1 MATHAAFLRG
11 INVSNRRTT
20 NKGLEACFAKLDL
33 DDVTTFRASGNVV
46 FTAEGRRAAGKLQG
60 EIEQQLERALG
71 YPVPTFLRTAAQ
83 MRAIAK
89 HQPFPPK
96 RVAASNGKLQALLL
110 TKSPTAA
117 VRKKV
122 AALALEDDPLT
133 FEGSE
138 LYWLPSGGT
147 RDSGLDL
154 KALGAAIGLYTQR
167 TKGTLDQIAAK
178 FFAD

>member
-11 INVSNRRTT
+11 INISNRRTT
-20 NKGLEACFAKLDL
+20 NQGLEACFAKLDL

-60 EIEQQLERALG
+60 EIEEQLERSLG

-83 MRAIAK
+83 MRAIAE
-89 HQPFPPK
+89 HQPFPAK
-96 RVAASNGKLQALLL
+96 RVAASDGKLQTLLL
-110 TKSPTAA
+110 AKPPTAA
-117 VRKKV
+117 VRKEV
-122 AALALEDDPLT
+122 LALALDEDPLT
-133 FEGSE
+133 IEGSE
-138 LYWLPSGGT
+138 LYWLPSGNM
-147 RDSGLDL
+147 RDSNLDL
-154 KALGAAIGLYTQR
+154 KAVADAVGLYTQR